1 MVCAASHAEQR
12 RFRAV
17 EELLRRLARRNV
29 ALAAVSTGS
38 FVLARAGL
46 LTDRRCT
53 VHWDY
58 ADSFAEAFPDIAC
71 ATTCSWSTAAS

>member
-1 MVCAASHAEQR
+1 MRSSAASV
-12 RFRAV
+12 AV
-17 EELLRRLARRNV
+17 EETLRRLARRNV

-58 ADSFAEAFPDIAC
+58 ADSFAEAFPGHRAC